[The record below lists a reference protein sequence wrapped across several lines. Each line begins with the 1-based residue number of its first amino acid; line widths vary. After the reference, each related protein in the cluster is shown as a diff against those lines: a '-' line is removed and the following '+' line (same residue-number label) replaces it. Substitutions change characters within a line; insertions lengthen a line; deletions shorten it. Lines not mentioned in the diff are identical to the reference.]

1 MNGGNNKLTKYVR
14 IANDMKEK
22 IESGVYKP
30 NDQLPFEAEMCDH
43 YGVSRITV
51 KKAMDLLVNEGLVVK
66 RRGAGTFVKNITL
79 KTDSEYPY
87 STSNQFSGF
96 ANTEGHTHVT
106 SMVHDFQVVPANKEV
121 AARLKIEEGDFVYYI
136 ERTRC
141 SEGEPYVVEYTYMPI
156 DVIPGVKREV
166 LENSIYE
173 HISKDL
179 GLKIK
184 SAHRTVR
191 ATLPTEKEEEY
202 LKIDHCFPILEVE
215 QVAFLDDGRIFEY
228 SKSRHRGDRF
238 ELKTVSV
245 Q

>member
-1 MNGGNNKLTKYVR
+1 
-14 IANDMKEK
+14 
-22 IESGVYKP
+22 
-30 NDQLPFEAEMCDH
+30 
-43 YGVSRITV
+43 
-51 KKAMDLLVNEGLVVK
+51 
-66 RRGAGTFVKNITL
+66 
-79 KTDSEYPY
+79 
-87 STSNQFSGF
+87 
-96 ANTEGHTHVT
+96 
-106 SMVHDFQVVPANKEV
+106 
-121 AARLKIEEGDFVYYI
+121 
-136 ERTRC
+136 
-141 SEGEPYVVEYTYMPI
+141 MPI

-191 ATLPTEKEEEY
+191 ATLPTEKE
-202 LKIDHCFPILEVE
+202 

-245 Q
+245 H

>member
-1 MNGGNNKLTKYVR
+1 
-14 IANDMKEK
+14 
-22 IESGVYKP
+22 
-30 NDQLPFEAEMCDH
+30 
-43 YGVSRITV
+43 
-51 KKAMDLLVNEGLVVK
+51 
-66 RRGAGTFVKNITL
+66 
-79 KTDSEYPY
+79 
-87 STSNQFSGF
+87 
-96 ANTEGHTHVT
+96 
-106 SMVHDFQVVPANKEV
+106 
-121 AARLKIEEGDFVYYI
+121 
-136 ERTRC
+136 
-141 SEGEPYVVEYTYMPI
+141 MPI

>member
-1 MNGGNNKLTKYVR
+1 MTKYER
-14 IANDMKEK
+14 IANDMKQK

-30 NDQLPFEAEMCDH
+30 NDQLPFEAEMCDS

-51 KKAMDLLVNEGLVVK
+51 KKAMDLLVNQGLVVK

-79 KTDSEYPY
+79 MTDPEHPY

-96 ANTEGHTHVT
+96 AHTEGLTHVS
-106 SMVHDFQVVPANKEV
+106 SMVHDFEVFPASKEV
-121 AARLKIEEGDFVYYI
+121 ASRLKIDEGDFVYYI

-156 DVIPGVKREV
+156 EVIPGVKREV

-173 HISKDL
+173 YISKDL

-191 ATLPTEKEEEY
+191 ATLPTKKEEEY

>member
-1 MNGGNNKLTKYVR
+1 
-14 IANDMKEK
+14 
-22 IESGVYKP
+22 
-30 NDQLPFEAEMCDH
+30 
-43 YGVSRITV
+43 
-51 KKAMDLLVNEGLVVK
+51 VNEGLVVK

>member
-1 MNGGNNKLTKYVR
+1 MTKYER

-96 ANTEGHTHVT
+96 
-106 SMVHDFQVVPANKEV
+106 ANKEV

>member
-1 MNGGNNKLTKYVR
+1 MTKYER

-106 SMVHDFQVVPANKEV
+106 DRKSVV
-121 AARLKIEEGDFVYYI
+121 
-136 ERTRC
+136 
-141 SEGEPYVVEYTYMPI
+141 
-156 DVIPGVKREV
+156 
-166 LENSIYE
+166 
-173 HISKDL
+173 
-179 GLKIK
+179 
-184 SAHRTVR
+184 
-191 ATLPTEKEEEY
+191 
-202 LKIDHCFPILEVE
+202 
-215 QVAFLDDGRIFEY
+215 
-228 SKSRHRGDRF
+228 
-238 ELKTVSV
+238 
-245 Q
+245 

>member
-1 MNGGNNKLTKYVR
+1 MTKYES
-14 IANDMKEK
+14 IASDMQQK
-22 IESGVYKP
+22 IKNGVYRP
-30 NDQLPFEAEMCDH
+30 NDQLPFEAEMCKT
-43 YGVSRITV
+43 YNVSRITV
-51 KKAMDLLVNEGLVVK
+51 KKAMDLLVNRGLVVK
-66 RRGAGTFVKNITL
+66 RRGSGTFVKNITL
-79 KTDSEYPY
+79 IPDDSQSY

-96 ANTEGHTHVT
+96 AHTEGHKNVT
-106 SMVHDFQVVPANKEV
+106 SVIHEFQVINPPKNV
-121 AARLKIEEGDFVYYI
+121 AQRLKIDEEEFVYYI

-156 DVIPGVKREV
+156 QMIPGIKREV
-166 LENSIYE
+166 LEHSIYQY
-173 HISKDL
+173 ISEEL

-191 ATLPTEKEEEY
+191 ASLPTKKEEAY
-202 LKIDHCFPILEVE
+202 LKVEHCFPILEVE